1 MGRCTNSGTEIQA
14 KGLGHSHRV
23 QHIGLCLPKSITA
36 AGQLGREGSNG
47 A

>member
-1 MGRCTNSGTEIQA
+1 M
-14 KGLGHSHRV
+14 GLGTRLRV
-23 QHIGLCLPKSITA
+23 WGMVRAQHLGLCLPKSISA

>member
-1 MGRCTNSGTEIQA
+1 MGRCIKSGSGNQA
-14 KGLGHSHRV
+14 KGLGHGHRV
-23 QHIGLCLPKSITA
+23 QHIGLCLPKSINA